1 MPEFDLLNQLNN
13 EISQGGEGSLEG
25 VRPPSLR
32 DDVHLNLIPKS
43 LNLQRFH
50 VLSIDVLEK
59 VLHAL
64 SHNSK
69 EPNKLPDLKSIDVVN
84 RPGVV
89 IWEFGDQVALM
100 QCVYQALGNLTGS
113 IGDSLIVV
121 ISDREFLTL
130 NLLVEAVTVIL
141 DIIG

>member
-1 MPEFDLLNQLNN
+1 M
-13 EISQGGEGSLEG
+13 
-25 VRPPSLR
+25 
-32 DDVHLNLIPKS
+32 
-43 LNLQRFH
+43 
-50 VLSIDVLEK
+50 LEK

-69 EPNKLPDLKSIDVVN
+69 KPNKLPDLKSIDVVN